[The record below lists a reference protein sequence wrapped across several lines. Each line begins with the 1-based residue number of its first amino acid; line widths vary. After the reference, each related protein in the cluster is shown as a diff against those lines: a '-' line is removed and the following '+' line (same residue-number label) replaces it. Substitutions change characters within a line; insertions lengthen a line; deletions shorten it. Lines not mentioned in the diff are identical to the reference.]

1 MKVNLNVS
9 NSHSQGP
16 QKGLADRKS
25 HPCCS
30 QSSPWKKEGWDNRL
44 GKPFSVPPWPH
55 SRDGDMSMRP
65 GQRLESWLGIAC
77 LDTRPRVLGLMNNV
91 CFQSDG
97 LLLPPVSQARSHRWW
112 LILQLQQSSKTA
124 PWLAH
129 QMSFV
134 ITFGNEGFTQG
145 PNKRLAKWNACRI
158 RIKDARLTT

>member
-44 GKPFSVPPWPH
+44 GEPFSLPPWPH

-97 LLLPPVSQARSHRWW
+97 LLLPPSFTSTQPQMMAYTAATTKLKNSTMASTPDVICHHLWQWRLHTRPKQKTRQMER
-112 LILQLQQSSKTA
+112 LQN
-124 PWLAH
+124 H
-129 QMSFV
+129 
-134 ITFGNEGFTQG
+134 
-145 PNKRLAKWNACRI
+145 NKGC
-158 RIKDARLTT
+158 